1 MMRYLNIL
9 KNQYKVSRAWM
20 LTTVV
25 LIFIS
30 AMLAITLVRVANSL
44 PVRLVSYDFLANNGY
59 VTVTSDGLSDVSDY
73 LESIA
78 AADVTNYTTWSSK
91 NVVNQHARFVNR
103 LSPALYNKIGKTILD
118 SGDSKKSTQEAQTF
132 FIEET
137 KINNSKNTV
146 QIIGLLRMY
155 QGIEVSKSTKMIYE
169 LEYNNKNQVP
179 KITSFKAR
187 ELK

>member
-1 MMRYLNIL
+1 MRYLNIL
-9 KNQYKVSRAWM
+9 KNQYRVSRAWM

-25 LIFIS
+25 LIIVCVLLTTALIKVS
-30 AMLAITLVRVANSL
+30 NSM
-44 PVRLVSYDFLANNGY
+44 PVRLVSYDYLANNGY
-59 VTVTSDGLSDVSDY
+59 VTVNSDGLSDAVGY

-78 AADVTNYTTWSSK
+78 AADVTNYTTWSNK
-91 NVVNQHARFVNR
+91 NADKQHARFVNR
-103 LSPALYNKIGKTILD
+103 LSPALYNKIGKSILD
-118 SGDSKKSTQEAQTF
+118 TGNKKSETQEAQTF

-137 KINNSKNTV
+137 KINSTKTTV
-146 QIIGLLRMY
+146 QVTGLLRMY

>member
-1 MMRYLNIL
+1 MRYLNIL
-9 KNQYKVSRAWM
+9 KNQYRVSRAWM
-20 LTTVV
+20 LTAVV
-25 LIFIS
+25 LTIIS
-30 AMLAITLVRVANSL
+30 ILLTITLVRVSNSM
-44 PVRLVSYDFLANNGY
+44 PVRLVSYEYLANNGY
-59 VTVTSDGLSDVSDY
+59 VTVKSDGLSDAAGY

-78 AADVTNYTTWSSK
+78 AADVTNYTTWSNK
-91 NVVNQHARFVNR
+91 NANKQHARFVNR
-103 LSPALYNKIGKTILD
+103 LSPALYNKIGKSILD
-118 SGDSKKSTQEAQTF
+118 TGDSKKETQEAQTF

-137 KINNSKNTV
+137 KINSTKNTV
-146 QIIGLLRMY
+146 QVVGLLRMY